1 MNILKLTGGVAAMIA
16 TLGLAV
22 PAEAQ
27 RHGGGGDREH
37 HGRRHQRSGDKI
49 DAGGLILGAVL
60 LGGILALGD
69 SEKKRRERAEV
80 YEADYDAS
88 APETGSPVPEMPA
101 PNSAEY
107 DGLYD
112 VEAAGDR
119 CASEAETLAQSY
131 ARLTR
136 VTSVSSTTWSFG
148 KWIVKGKVELADAA
162 NEAPRTHKFRCLL
175 RAGSAPQVTFEGL

>member
-1 MNILKLTGGVAAMIA
+1 MNILKLTGGAAAMIA
-16 TLGLAV
+16 TIGLAV

-27 RHGGGGDREH
+27 RHRGGDRAH
-37 HGRRHQRSGDKI
+37 HGRHHRGGDKI

-69 SEKKRRERAEV
+69 SERKRRERIEA

-88 APETGSPVPEMPA
+88 APDTGSPVAEMPA
-101 PNSAEY
+101 PNAAEY

-131 ARLTR
+131 ARFTR
-136 VTSVSSTTWSFG
+136 VASIGSTTWSFG
-148 KWIVKGKVELADAA
+148 KWIVKGKVELADS
-162 NEAPRTHKFRCLL
+162 EDDSAPRTHKFRCSL
-175 RAGSAPQVTFEGL
+175 RAGTAPQVTFEGL

>member
-1 MNILKLTGGVAAMIA
+1 MNILKLTGGAAAMIA
-16 TLGLAV
+16 TMGLAV

-27 RHGGGGDREH
+27 RFRGGDRGH
-37 HGRRHQRSGDKI
+37 HGKRHHRGGDRV

-60 LGGILALGD
+60 LGGLLALGD
-69 SEKKRRERAEV
+69 SEKKRRARAEA

-88 APETGSPVPEMPA
+88 APESGSPVADMPA
-101 PNSAEY
+101 PNAAEY

-119 CASEAETLAQSY
+119 CAAEAETLAQNY

-136 VTSVSSTTWSFG
+136 VSSIGSTTWSFG
-148 KWIVKGKVELADAA
+148 KWIVKGKIQLAD
-162 NEAPRTHKFRCLL
+162 NENDSAPRTHNFRCSLK
-175 RAGSAPQVTFEGL
+175 AGSEPQVTFEGL